1 MGTATRWDVSAYF
14 ASLDSREF
22 AAAEERAGADVDRL
36 VSLYDRHDVRG
47 GERTLDERAV
57 AAFDEVVRAT
67 NDVHAG
73 LQLLN
78 AYVHAHL
85 STDARDA
92 TAQAAMSRL
101 QQLAVPL
108 STLATRFDAWCASLG
123 DDRLV
128 AASDEAAAHEWPVR
142 KAARRAE
149 RQMSEAEESLAAALD
164 LTGRSAWARLYQ
176 DVTAGITTTVA
187 LPDGPQDLPIFAVR
201 GLATDA
207 RATVRRAAYDAELTA
222 WQANAVPIA
231 AALNAIKGEQQT
243 LALRRGWPSVLDA
256 QLYGQSVDRA
266 TLDAMQ
272 SAMVASFPDFRRYLR
287 SKASLL
293 SGGGEDQLAFWDLF
307 APVGDTRPRS
317 WDEAQRAVDEAFA
330 FYSPQLQALARRAF
344 EESWIDVEP
353 RAGKQG
359 GAFCMPMGDGASR
372 VLLNF
377 SGSVDA
383 VMTLAHELG
392 HAYHNST
399 MTERTPLQRGT
410 PSSLAET
417 ASIFCETIMVGHGI
431 ATARDD
437 QERLAILEVDLQG
450 ATQVIVD
457 IHSRFLFESAVFDR
471 RARSTLS
478 VPELCELM
486 AEAQE
491 QTYGNGLHRDRR
503 HPWMWAAKPHY
514 YGSLF
519 YNWPYAF
526 GLLFGLGLYARY
538 QEDPERFRHGYDD
551 LLSSTGLGQ
560 AADLAGR
567 FDIDV
572 RDEGFWTASLDV
584 VRGRIDD
591 FCRLTADSTSSRPP
605 PGPDRVEI

>member
-1 MGTATRWDVSAYF
+1 MTVQDHDLDLPRWDVSSYF
-14 ASLDSREF
+14 PGLRSREF
-22 AAAEERAGADVDRL
+22 AAAEEQAGADVGRL
-36 VSLYDRHDVRG
+36 VALYDRHDVRG
-47 GERTLDERAV
+47 GDKVLDDAAV
-57 AAFDEVVRAT
+57 AAFDEVVAAT
-67 NDVHAG
+67 NDIHEQ
-73 LQLLN
+73 LQRLETF
-78 AYVHAHL
+78 VHAHL
-85 STDARDA
+85 STDSRDDA
-92 TAQAAMSRL
+92 AQAAMSRL
-101 QQLAVPL
+101 QQLSVPL
-108 STLATRFDAWCASLG
+108 STLASRFDAWCASLG
-123 DDRLV
+123 GDDLV
-128 AASDEAAAHEWPVR
+128 SRSEQAAAHAWPVQ

-149 RQMSEAEESLAAALD
+149 RQMSEPEETLAAELE
-164 LTGRSAWARLYQ
+164 LTGSSAWARLYQ

-187 LPDGPQDLPIFAVR
+187 LPDGAEELPIFAVR
-201 GLATDA
+201 GLATA
-207 RATVRRAAYDAELTA
+207 GEREVRRAAYDAELAA
-222 WQANAVPIA
+222 WEANAVPIA
-231 AALNAIKGEQQT
+231 AALNAIKGEQQ
-243 LALRRGWPSVLDA
+243 LLIRRRGWPSVLDA

-272 SAMVASFPDFRRYLR
+272 AAMVASFPDFRRYLR
-287 SKASLL
+287 AKASML

-317 WDEAQRAVDEAFA
+317 WDEARSAVEEAFA
-330 FYSPQLQALARRAF
+330 SYSPQLQALARRAF
-344 EESWIDVEP
+344 AESWIDVEP

-359 GAFCMPMGDGASR
+359 GAFCMPMGDGDSR

-377 SGSVDA
+377 SGSADA

-437 QERLAILEVDLQG
+437 AERLAILEVDLQG
-450 ATQVIVD
+450 AAQVIVD
-457 IHSRFLFESAVFDR
+457 IHSRFLFESAVFER
-471 RARSTLS
+471 RAASTLS
-478 VPELCELM
+478 IDELCGLM
-486 AEAQE
+486 ADAQE
-491 QTYGNGLHRDRR
+491 ATYGEGLHPERR
-503 HPWMWAAKPHY
+503 HAWMWAAKPHY
-514 YGSLF
+514 YGSVF

-538 QEDPERFRHGYDD
+538 QEDPDRFRQGYDD

-560 AADLAGR
+560 AAELAAR

-584 VRGRIDD
+584 IRGRIEE
-591 FCRLTADSTSSRPP
+591 FCRLAS
-605 PGPDRVEI
+605 